1 MPSGFSSVVQEFLLA
16 QGGGGFVREIHPAD
30 EMYRFNFDAFR
41 SNADAAAIMY
51 FEKGRQIADAF
62 EAAIRWR
69 FGESGAATTLDFASG
84 YGRATRFFAGR
95 GATRELW
102 VSEIEAEA
110 VAFQERAFGVRGI
123 VSTFIA
129 REFSPGRT
137 FDAILAASF
146 FSHLPPAAF
155 AEWLAVLAKRLDPG
169 GLLAFSVHG
178 PSLLAEEADWSA
190 GIVFRAQ
197 SETNRLDPRA
207 YGTSWVTPE
216 FVAGAVRSACG
227 EDGVLEAVPFG
238 LCGHQDL
245 YLLARPP
252 GLPAPLRAGAIP
264 VFPRGEL
271 DTSELRS
278 GVLRVS
284 GWAETAGAGES
295 PPVAFLSARG
305 EVEISPG
312 TRGPAR
318 RRWSFDFPVA
328 GVPPDEILRI
338 EARSSA
344 GLRSTIAIGTLRPF
358 L

>member
-1 MPSGFSSVVQEFLLA
+1 MPPGLSSVVEEFLLA
-16 QGGGGFVREIHPAD
+16 QGSGELVREIHPAD
-30 EMYRFNFDAFR
+30 EMYRFNLDAFR
-41 SNADAAAIMY
+41 RSADAAAIMY

-69 FGESGAATTLDFASG
+69 FGDAGAVTTLDFASG

-95 GATRELW
+95 ALTRELW
-102 VSEIEAEA
+102 VSEIDAEA

-123 VSTFIA
+123 VSTAAA
-129 REFSPGRT
+129 REFRPGRT

-155 AEWLAVLAKRLDPG
+155 TEWLAVLAERLEPG

-178 PSLLAEEADWSA
+178 RSLLTEEADWSE

-197 SETNRLDPRA
+197 SETGRLDPNA

-216 FVAGAVRSACG
+216 FVAGAARRACG
-227 EDGVLEAVPFG
+227 DWALKAVPFG

-252 GLPAPLRAGAIP
+252 RLPHPAAAFGIP
-264 VFPRGEL
+264 IFPRGEL
-271 DTSELRS
+271 DGSQLLS
-278 GVLRVS
+278 GALRVS
-284 GWAETAGAGES
+284 GWAETAGAAES
-295 PPVAFLSARG
+295 PAVAFLSG
-305 EVEISPG
+305 NSEVEISAG
-312 TRGPAR
+312 ERGSSR
-318 RRWSFDFPVA
+318 RRWSFEFPVA
-328 GVPPDEILRI
+328 GVPPDEVLRI

-344 GLRSTIAIGTLRPF
+344 GRRSTIAIGTLRPF